1 MGTPMADQGRI
12 HEVVIPALGE
22 VPPGAAARF
31 LTGEGRLER
40 DFHRVLAG
48 YGKALGREGIAVD
61 RMLVLMPTLHPLMGA
76 LNFVWTA
83 ADDVV
88 REVARGWG
96 SVDSEEFKRGPIA
109 PLLAGTHGVIR
120 RHLCDP
126 ASPRDFGI
134 VDDLVEQGFT
144 DYLVVSMA
152 PAGGRLVNAISWSTK
167 TPGGFTEAHL
177 QTLLS
182 TVVWLAPLIDTHT
195 AWRIGRGL
203 LGVYLGADTGSR
215 VLDGAVKRGDGGD
228 ILAAVCF
235 TDLRDFTALSDSLP
249 RAELL
254 ELLNSYFDCVVGAV
268 HAHGGEVLKFIG
280 DAVLAI
286 FRVADNDRAAA
297 CQAALR
303 AAHDAFARAAAA
315 NVARAGHQP
324 IDFGMSI
331 HIGDV
336 VYGNIGAIDRLDFT
350 VIGPAV
356 NLASRLQGQCK
367 TLARPLLVSEAFA
380 ANCDEPCISLGEH
393 HLKGVAQ
400 AVKIFA
406 PVDGGSG

>member
-1 MGTPMADQGRI
+1 MTAAISRVDD
-12 HEVVIPALGE
+12 VVIPALGA
-22 VPPGAAARF
+22 VPPGSAARY
-31 LTGEGRLER
+31 LTGEGRLDR

-48 YGKALGREGIAVD
+48 YGKALLGDGIAVD

-76 LNFVWTA
+76 LNFIWTA

-109 PLLAGTHGVIR
+109 PMLAGTHGVIR

-134 VDDLVEQGFT
+134 VDDLVAQGFT

-152 PAGGRLVNAISWSTK
+152 PAGGRLVTAISWSTK
-167 TPGGFTEAHL
+167 NPGGFTDAQL

-182 TVVWLAPLIDTHT
+182 TVVYLAPLFDTHA

-215 VLDGAVKRGDGGD
+215 VLDGAVTRGDGGD
-228 ILAAVCF
+228 IRAAVCF

-268 HAHGGEVLKFIG
+268 HANGGEVLKFIG

-286 FRVADNDRAAA
+286 FRVTDTDDERVACQRALAAARDAFDRAVRANSA
-297 CQAALR
+297 RSGRQA
-303 AAHDAFARAAAA
+303 
-315 NVARAGHQP
+315 

-331 HIGDV
+331 HVGDV
-336 VYGNIGAIDRLDFT
+336 AYGNIGAIDRLDFT

-356 NLASRLQGQCK
+356 NLASRLHGQCK

-406 PVDGGSG
+406 PRDVGSG

>member
-1 MGTPMADQGRI
+1 MAY
-12 HEVVIPALGE
+12 
-22 VPPGAAARF
+22 
-31 LTGEGRLER
+31 LT
-40 DFHRVLAG
+40 
-48 YGKALGREGIAVD
+48 
-61 RMLVLMPTLHPLMGA
+61 
-76 LNFVWTA
+76 
-83 ADDVV
+83 
-88 REVARGWG
+88 
-96 SVDSEEFKRGPIA
+96 
-109 PLLAGTHGVIR
+109 PLL
-120 RHLCDP
+120 
-126 ASPRDFGI
+126 
-134 VDDLVEQGFT
+134 
-144 DYLVVSMA
+144 
-152 PAGGRLVNAISWSTK
+152 
-167 TPGGFTEAHL
+167 
-177 QTLLS
+177 
-182 TVVWLAPLIDTHT
+182 DTHT

-203 LGVYLGADTGSR
+203 LGVYLGTDTGSR

-249 RAELL
+249 RADLL

-268 HAHGGEVLKFIG
+268 HAHSGEVLKFIG

-286 FRVADNDRAAA
+286 FRVTDNDRAAA

-303 AAHDAFARAAAA
+303 AAHEAFARAAAA

-406 PVDGGSG
+406 PVDVGSG